1 MNRNRIRRVIKIKY
15 DQFLFFFREL
25 GGLERDFS
33 DFEIFFF
40 WSRRFRLQWT
50 IVGLLIV
57 VLKFLL
63 LRTLLAVDTVVSI
76 FLFDL
81 LSKLFLSAN
90 HRISLIANRFG
101 DILVT
106 PRWKKRGRFIWRG
119 FRPRNTL
126 SLIFGVTFLKRL
138 KGKGNS
144 NIANE
149 RALPKFVFKL
159 EPIIRWLYRLSK
171 LDKASNWVLSA
182 NEMNS

>member
-1 MNRNRIRRVIKIKY
+1 MIS
-15 DQFLFFFREL
+15 FFFSSVV
-25 GGLERDFS
+25 GGGEG
-33 DFEIFFF
+33 EIFQISKFFF
-40 WSRRFRLQWT
+40 WSRRFMLQWA
-50 IVGLLIV
+50 IVGLIV
-57 VLKFLL
+57 VILKFLL
-63 LRTLLAVDTVVSI
+63 LRTLLAVATVVSI

-106 PRWKKRGRFIWRG
+106 PRWKKRGRFIWSS